1 MRSLSYR
8 PRKEDAKKDEV
19 QEQAPEVQA
28 TEVPTEPS
36 SEFDE
41 SVVIN

>member
-8 PRKEDAKKDEV
+8 PRKEDPKKEENKETV
-19 QEQAPEVQA
+19 NEAQVVETQPEVA
-28 TEVPTEPS
+28 S
-36 SEFDE
+36 GFDE